1 MKKSKLIFQQV
12 VEEQYQGLST
22 RSKLYEE
29 LELELDKPVVSFFTS
44 FKYPVMIEDSDANML
59 EGLLQKIDLT
69 KGLVLILSSPG
80 GDGLASERIINICR
94 AYSGT
99 GEYEVIIPGKAKS
112 AATMICFGASKIIMG
127 KTSELGSTDPQIV
140 YSEKEKV
147 KRFSIYNIV
156 KSYDDLFERAIKE
169 KGNLQPYIQQL
180 SNYDSR
186 EIAEFRNIL
195 SLSQDI
201 VIKALKTGMLS
212 GFSNSKIKRKIKDF
226 LTPEKVKTH
235 GRPIYA
241 QDAKKSGLIIEI
253 KDVKE
258 KFWSI
263 IYELYIRLDNYVSTN
278 NVAKC
283 IENKDYSF
291 RAKVRG

>member
-112 AATMICFGASKIIMG
+112 VATMICFGASKIIMG

-263 IYELYIRLDNYVSTN
+263 IYELYIRLD
-278 NVAKC
+278 
-283 IENKDYSF
+283 
-291 RAKVRG
+291 